1 MFENQIR
8 NKLVEKGM
16 KVTPQRMAILE
27 AIEILNNHPTAEN
40 IIEFIRKNHPNIST
54 ATVYKVLEALV
65 ENNLVKKVKTDRDV
79 MRYEAISDHH
89 HHLYCAESDRIE
101 DYFDSELNEII
112 GNYFKKRNIPNFR
125 IEEVKLQIIGIFLN
139 DETSINQQIHLPDN
153 K

>member
-125 IEEVKLQIIGIFLN
+125 IEEVKLQIIGKFLN

>member
-65 ENNLVKKVKTDRDV
+65 ENDLVKKVKTDRDV

-125 IEEVKLQIIGIFLN
+125 IEEVKLQIIGKFLN

>member
-65 ENNLVKKVKTDRDV
+65 ENDLVKKVKTDRDV

-139 DETSINQQIHLPDN
+139 DETSIDQQIHLPDN